1 MNKTLSTLLTSA
13 ILTGLMAAQT
23 SHAED
28 KNQVSSTGDQM
39 TAEKNGCKGQNSA
52 DKNSCKG
59 TADMK
64 KKKKKGDKNS
74 CKNGCG
80 EAKAAPMDEV
90 KKDK

>member
-13 ILTGLMAAQT
+13 ILTGLMAAHT
-23 SHAED
+23 ANAEETKAPAQGD
-28 KNQVSSTGDQM
+28 QVS
-39 TAEKNGCKGQNSA
+39 AEKNACKGH

-59 TADMK
+59 NAEMK

-80 EAKAAPMDEV
+80 EAKKDETKKEEP
-90 KKDK
+90 KKDH